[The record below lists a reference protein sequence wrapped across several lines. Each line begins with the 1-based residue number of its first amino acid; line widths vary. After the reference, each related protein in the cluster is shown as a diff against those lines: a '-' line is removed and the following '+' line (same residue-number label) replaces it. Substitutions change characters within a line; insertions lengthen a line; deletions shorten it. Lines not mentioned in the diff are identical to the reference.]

1 MRPSSGTLYA
11 YTDNIVITQL
21 SRHRACYSTCI
32 RKVFLILHKCTKYV
46 MIGNNVLCHKLLLFI
61 TSIAP

>member
-1 MRPSSGTLYA
+1 MRPSLGILYA

-21 SRHRACYSTCI
+21 SRNRACYSTCI
-32 RKVFLILHKCTKYV
+32 RKVFLILHRCTQYV
-46 MIGNNVLCHKLLLFI
+46 MIGNNVLCHKLLLLI